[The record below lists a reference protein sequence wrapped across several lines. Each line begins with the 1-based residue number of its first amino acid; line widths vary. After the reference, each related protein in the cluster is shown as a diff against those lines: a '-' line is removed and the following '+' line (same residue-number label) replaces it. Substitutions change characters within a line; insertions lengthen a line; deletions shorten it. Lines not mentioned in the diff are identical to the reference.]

1 MSSASPSS
9 SAPAAVAPGPFRAIA
24 LQFAAFGIAAGLMGG
39 AIPALQ
45 RQAGADTAQLG
56 IGLTAFMVAS
66 LVAMASSGPLLGRFA
81 PRRILILALPLQ
93 AALLVILENAGS
105 PQAMMLA
112 LAAFGFATSLVDIT
126 MNAEVA
132 RQEAER
138 GRPIFSFIHGTASLG
153 FAVGAVSGSIV
164 ATTFGLKAVATLG
177 AGALGLGL
185 VAVTLFLVDHTPV
198 RPAVSVARVRRRFP
212 LELSALFVILG
223 VMLGVDIATEQTA
236 QLWSGRMLE
245 DLFPG
250 IATLSGLGTTFF
262 YTAQAL
268 PRLGGDLVRRR
279 VDDRRLVLVSLALA
293 AAGLIG
299 VGLVPWLPGK
309 FIALACVGFGT
320 ALVVPCSFAI
330 GAAARPHAPG
340 VALSTLLVVAGL
352 PRVIVPAGF
361 GVIADVAGVAQAFFA
376 LGLVMAAMAG
386 LALSLQ
392 RLQNR

>member
-1 MSSASPSS
+1 MSPSVIAS
-9 SAPAAVAPGPFRAIA
+9 SPAVAPGPFRAIA
-24 LQFAAFGIAAGLMGG
+24 LQFAIFGIAAGLMGG

-45 RQAGADTAQLG
+45 RQAGADTGQLG
-56 IGLTAFMVAS
+56 IGLTAYMVAS
-66 LVAMASSGPLLGRFA
+66 LVAMACSGPLFSRFA
-81 PRRILILALPLQ
+81 PRRILILALPVQ
-93 AALLVILENAGS
+93 AGLLVMLENAAT
-105 PQAMMLA
+105 PTAMAVA

-138 GRPIFSFIHGTASLG
+138 GRPIFAFIHGTASLG
-153 FAVGAVSGSIV
+153 FAVGAVSGSLI
-164 ATTFGLKAVATLG
+164 ATTWGLKAVATLG

-185 VAVTLFLVDHTPV
+185 IVITLYLVDHTPAAPV
-198 RPAVSVARVRRRFP
+198 ATARPRRRFP

-223 VMLGVDIATEQTA
+223 IMLGVDIATEQTA

-279 VDDRRLVLVSLALA
+279 VDDRTLVLVSLALA
-293 AAGLIG
+293 AAGLIAI
-299 VGLVPWLPGK
+299 GLVPWLPGK
-309 FIALACVGFGT
+309 LIALACVGFGT

-352 PRVIVPAGF
+352 PRVVVPAGF
-361 GVIADVAGVAQAFFA
+361 GVIADLTGVAQAFFA
-376 LGLVMAAMAG
+376 LGIVMAAMAG